1 MRKHKLLSIF
11 CLLFCIQYSFAQSI
25 SDSLSK
31 VLDKKDL
38 PVEERIMTMG
48 LLSRSLTLSDTTRAM
63 KISQQML
70 LLSRTLKDPK
80 YMVYAFGALAPAW
93 QQRDNLEKA
102 KEATDS
108 VMWYAEKTTDRQAKG
123 FAWYIK
129 AWQQGTQDQN
139 KEVINSCI
147 KALTYLEGT
156 KPSYYEVSIYNI
168 MSGTYAEWHDF
179 PASRKYAA
187 LCINKAWEIHDYD
200 YVIDGM
206 RAMATYYSYSFR
218 DHNKDSSLLD
228 SALLYNRNA
237 ITLYLQHRDRV
248 IFHNTMAILAVN
260 TAGLYQ
266 EHFPAAYKDSVLRYL
281 DIGLKIGMETRFE
294 EVIAV
299 CYGMMSD
306 YAMSD
311 GDYKKAEDLLTQGLT
326 VMRSGSNK
334 NSTTTIQF
342 MKALASLAEKEGNL
356 PKAIKY
362 YKEYSEMD
370 HELFDAEK
378 LAIGKRLEAQ
388 YQTEKKEAALLALN
402 KTASLNRRLNYL
414 YIFIIILAVAALIFL
429 FLFFRFRLK
438 ASLQHQ
444 KLLEK
449 DKADAELL
457 ARLKEEEAMRS
468 IAEQQLLQER
478 QERLQK
484 DLLAGSLQV
493 EQKDELLLAVQ
504 KKIEENKDE
513 RSALKEINQ
522 IIDQNKRIDDTIG
535 AYKADFDNIN
545 PELFERLKEKSSN
558 TLSRLDLKH
567 CAYISIGL
575 TNKEIAQRL
584 GIAPKSILMARYRIK
599 LKLGLGK
606 DNDLD
611 EFIAKLK

>member
-1 MRKHKLLSIF
+1 MRKHNLITTF
-11 CLLFCIQYSFAQSI
+11 CLLISIQYSFAQSI

-70 LLSRTLKDPK
+70 QLSRTLKDPK
-80 YMVYAFGALAPAW
+80 YMVYAFGALAPAY
-93 QQRDNLEKA
+93 QQQDNLEKA
-102 KEATDS
+102 KQATDS
-108 VMWYAEKTTDRQAKG
+108 VMWYANKTTDRQAKG

-139 KEVINSCI
+139 KDAIKSCI
-147 KALTYLEGT
+147 KALTYLEGSN
-156 KPSYYEVSIYNI
+156 PSYYEVSIYNI

-179 PASRKYAA
+179 PASRKYAQ
-187 LCINKAWEIHDYD
+187 LCITKAREINDYD
-200 YVIDGM
+200 YIIDGM
-206 RAMATYYSYSFR
+206 RAMATYYHYSFK
-218 DHNKDSSLLD
+218 DNDKDSSLLD
-228 SALLYNRNA
+228 SALSYNRNA
-237 ITLYLQHRDRV
+237 ITLYFQHRDRV

-281 DIGLKIGMETRFE
+281 NIGLKIGLETRFE

-299 CYGMMSD
+299 CYGMMSE
-306 YAMSD
+306 YAITE
-311 GDYKKAEDLLTQGLT
+311 GNYKKAEELLRKGLAVT
-326 VMRSGSNK
+326 RSGSNK
-334 NSTTTIQF
+334 NTSTTIQF
-342 MKALASLAEKEGNL
+342 MQMLANVAEKEGDFA
-356 PKAIKY
+356 KALKY
-362 YKEYSEMD
+362 YKEYHETD

-378 LAIGKRLEAQ
+378 LAIAKRLEAQ
-388 YQTEKKEAALLALN
+388 YQTEKNEAALKALI
-402 KTASLNRRLNYL
+402 KTASLTKKLNYL
-414 YIFIIILAVAALIFL
+414 YIFLVVAAVTALIFL
-429 FLFFRFRLK
+429 LLFFRIRLK
-438 ASLQHQ
+438 STLQQQ

-449 DKADAELL
+449 DKEDAELH

-468 IAEQQLLQER
+468 IAEQQLLLER

-493 EQKDELLLAVQ
+493 EQKDELLQAVQ
-504 KKIEENKDE
+504 KKIEENKGE
-513 RSALKEINQ
+513 SSVLKQINH
-522 IIDQNKRIDDTIG
+522 IIDQSKRIDDNIG
-535 AYKADFDNIN
+535 AYKADFDNIH
-545 PELFERLKEKSSN
+545 PEFFEKLKEKSDN

-567 CAYISIGL
+567 CSYISIGL

-606 DNDLD
+606 DIDLD
-611 EFIAKLK
+611 DYIRTL